1 MNSHESHEGN
11 ADAPIIGVI
20 INPTAGRGA
29 GAGVGAE
36 VLAVLSHLGAQV
48 VDLSSQ
54 SGAAAADAG
63 SAAISTGQIDAL
75 FVVGG
80 DGTVQLG
87 VNLCADTT
95 VPLGVIE
102 AGTGNDSAR
111 ALGLHNLRP
120 AELVAKFLATLNS
133 PRQVDVMRVVS
144 SSETFW
150 SFGSVSAGFD
160 ALVNSR
166 ANKMAWP
173 KGPSRYQVAM
183 LAELASFKPI
193 RYRAVIDGHERNF
206 EAMLCVAANA
216 QGFGGGMLIV
226 PHAQVT
232 DGFFDLLILHKISR
246 PELIKVF
253 PKVYKGAHV
262 NHPAVEFVRCRELHL
277 EAISDVHGAMP
288 CFADGEAKG
297 HSPLQITLKAGL
309 LKVLG

>member
-1 MNSHESHEGN
+1 MTETQKT
-11 ADAPIIGVI
+11 IGLI
-20 INPTAGRGA
+20 INPTSGRGV

-36 VLAVLSHLGAQV
+36 VLAELQGAGVQV
-48 VDLSSQ
+48 VNL
-54 SGAAAADAG
+54 SGASSAAASEAG
-63 SAAISTGQIDAL
+63 KAAIANREIDAL
-75 FVVGG
+75 IVVGG
-80 DGTVQLG
+80 DGTAQLG
-87 VNLCADTT
+87 VNLCAETH
-95 VPLGVIE
+95 VALGVVE

-111 ALGLHNLRP
+111 ALGLHGLSP
-120 AELVAKFLATLNS
+120 KELVQKFLPTLES
-133 PRQVDVMRVVS
+133 PRSVDLMHVVS

-150 SFGSVSAGFD
+150 SFGSASAGFD
-160 ALVNSR
+160 ALVNAR

-193 RYRAVIDGHERNF
+193 RYRAVIDGKERNF

-226 PHAQVT
+226 PHAKVD

-262 NHPAVEFVRCRELHL
+262 THPAVEFVRCRELHMQ
-277 EAISDVHGAMP
+277 AISDVHGAMP

-297 HSPLQITLKAGL
+297 HSPLHITLKAGA